1 MIQIME
7 AKTKQELTK
16 FFTFPNKLYR
26 GNPYYVTD
34 MIDSQVNDWL
44 PGKNPAMEFC
54 EGKCFLALTDDP
66 IVPSCGRIGNKEIVG
81 RVAAILNHRA
91 NEKFGKNYMIFS
103 HIDFIDD
110 VEVSSALF
118 AAVEAYAAEKDCKA
132 VHGPMGF
139 SDMDREGMLI
149 HGFDQLGQFYTYY
162 NFPYYVG
169 HMERLGYAK
178 EVDWVE
184 YAVKVPE
191 TVPENLKRIAARAR
205 ERQHLNVVDLSD
217 KRKVP
222 QYIRDVFTLYNEA
235 YQVLFGMV
243 PLTEAQIEKYVHE
256 FLPLISNRSAAFV
269 YNEMNELLAFGVGGP
284 SLAHANQKSDGK
296 MLPFG
301 WFHLLRALYGKNDR
315 WDMFLIAVRPDLK
328 GSGLNF
334 VVLEYLCEQAIKA
347 GVKVAE
353 TGPQLEENANVLAS
367 WRMFEKEQHKRRRC
381 WVKELTLR

>member
-1 MIQIME
+1 MIRIVE

-16 FFTFPNKLYR
+16 FFTFPNKLYKS
-26 GNPYYVTD
+26 NPYYVTD

-54 EGKCFLALTDDP
+54 EGKCFLALTDEKV
-66 IVPSCGRIGNKEIVG
+66 VPSCGRVEGGEIVG
-81 RVAAILNHRA
+81 RIAAILNRRA

-110 VEVSSALF
+110 AEVSAALL
-118 AAVEAYAAEKDCKA
+118 AAVEAYAKEKGCTA

-162 NFPYYVG
+162 NFPYYMD
-169 HMERLGYAK
+169 HMERFGYVK

-191 TVPENLKRIAARAR
+191 SVPENLKRIADRAR
-205 ERQHLNVVDLSD
+205 ERQKLHVVDLSD
-217 KRKVP
+217 KKKVP
-222 QYIRDVFTLYNEA
+222 QYIRDVFGLYNET
-235 YQVLFGMV
+235 YTVLFGMV
-243 PLTEAQIEKYVHE
+243 PLTQAQIDKYVHE

-269 YNEMNELLAFGVGGP
+269 YNDKDELLAFGIGGP
-284 SLAHANQKSDGK
+284 SLARANQKSKGR
-296 MLPFG
+296 MLPIG
-301 WFHLLRALYGKNDR
+301 WFHLLRALYGKNER
-315 WDMFLIAVRPDLK
+315 WDMFLIAVRPELK
-328 GSGLNF
+328 GAGLNF
-334 VVLEYLCEQAIKA
+334 VVLEYLCQQAIKA
-347 GVKVAE
+347 GVAVAE
-353 TGPQLEENANVLAS
+353 TGPQLEENVNVLAS

-381 WVKELTLR
+381 WVKELS